1 MNTTPIRIRI
11 LDREFQ
17 INCPESERL
26 ALLEAA
32 TFLNDEMQKVRNE
45 GKLIGLDRIAIL
57 VALDLAHQLLET
69 RRAGG
74 PESGRWLEQ
83 LHRLN
88 LELAASLPTPSP
100 GSRPH

>member
-1 MNTTPIRIRI
+1 MTATPVRIRI

-17 INCPESERL
+17 VNCPENERL

-32 TFLNDEMQKVRNE
+32 TFLNDEMQKLRNE
-45 GKLIGLDRIAIL
+45 GKLVGLDRIAIM
-57 VALDLAHQLLET
+57 VGLDLAHQLLEA
-69 RRAGG
+69 RRREG

-88 LELAASLPTPSP
+88 LELTASL
-100 GSRPH
+100 

>member
-1 MNTTPIRIRI
+1 MSTTPIRIRI

-17 INCPESERL
+17 VNCPENERL

-45 GKLIGLDRIAIL
+45 GKLVGLDRIAIM
-57 VALDLAHQLLET
+57 VGLDLAHQLLDA
-69 RRAGG
+69 RRAGE

-88 LELAASLPTPSP
+88 LELAASL
-100 GSRPH
+100 

>member
-1 MNTTPIRIRI
+1 MTATPVRIRI

-17 INCPESERL
+17 VNCPENERL

-32 TFLNDEMQKVRNE
+32 TFLNDEMQKLRNE
-45 GKLIGLDRIAIL
+45 GKLVGLDRIAIM
-57 VALDLAHQLLET
+57 VGLDLAHQLLET
-69 RRAGG
+69 KREGG

-88 LELAASLPTPSP
+88 LELAASL
-100 GSRPH
+100 